1 MQYTADM
8 YQYLVWRLFQK
19 MYGAIEWYEKE
30 GKQIDELA
38 DRAGRGLSDEERK
51 IVENRV
57 IRMSNEYEK
66 WALEGLQREYWH
78 EFNDDGDDDFFFA
91 PIDFDEKLYEIWKQG
106 VAKRQTVKMKYD
118 STTSGMT
125 ERLVDPYKSRAPYG
139 EGYCHSRKEVR
150 KFRFDRV
157 INIELTDRNFEKPK
171 ETNSDKP
178 SSPIISQAEFITKE
192 TKKRL
197 NNGKMR

>member
-178 SSPIISQAEFITKE
+178 NSPIISQAEFITKE